1 MREQDS
7 AGGMGQEAGS
17 NSSGRGYWTHLII
30 GATSGGERL
39 NTGLEY

>member
-7 AGGMGQEAGS
+7 AGGMGQEAGPKS
-17 NSSGRGYWTHLII
+17 RDRGYWTHLII
-30 GATSGGERL
+30 GATNGGERL